1 MENMNNILNSLET
14 IKMKK
19 DDTLNFQFD
28 KWLIEL
34 DNIEYSSKCRTIICK
49 NFEEWLERDRY
60 KTFPKKKN
68 KWLNIFKTHNNI
80 CEIKIELDI
89 NTVLNNLKSNKVLSQ
104 HYKDVYNG
112 IRNYINNNS
121 FNFQI
126 PNNYMIDILKEYCL
140 HINYFSE
147 QEIFNILF
155 ENGYLLI
162 NSKNEIIIN
171 ESILNTI
178 LLNKSKFKSEN
189 INLILDNKRKTG
201 IEI

>member
-1 MENMNNILNSLET
+1 
-14 IKMKK
+14 
-19 DDTLNFQFD
+19 
-28 KWLIEL
+28 
-34 DNIEYSSKCRTIICK
+34 
-49 NFEEWLERDRY
+49 
-60 KTFPKKKN
+60 
-68 KWLNIFKTHNNI
+68 
-80 CEIKIELDI
+80 
-89 NTVLNNLKSNKVLSQ
+89 
-104 HYKDVYNG
+104 
-112 IRNYINNNS
+112 
-121 FNFQI
+121 
-126 PNNYMIDILKEYCL
+126 MIDILKEYCL